1 MQLFVRT
8 LTGAT
13 MTFTCES
20 EESVSTLRARI
31 AQAAKIPES
40 EIVLIA
46 GTSTLDDDKSLA
58 EAGLEDEMTVSMTL
72 RLCGGKKK
80 KKKKQYSTP
89 KRIPHKHVSK
99 KMRVLDYFSVDNNDK
114 ITKLKEESESFAGCY
129 LADHKDRRHCG
140 RSGAFMY
147 YKLTQNGERIAP
159 VQNKPKKAAAPAPVA
174 KGGKKKKK

>member
-13 MTFTCES
+13 LTFTCDET
-20 EESVSTLRARI
+20 ESVATLRAQI
-31 AQAAKIPES
+31 AAATKLPEG
-40 EIVLIA
+40 EIVLIS
-46 GTSTLDDDKSLA
+46 GTSSLDDDKSLA
-58 EAGLEDEMTVSMTL
+58 DAGLQDEATISMTL

-147 YKLTQNGERIAP
+147 YKLTQNGERVAP
-159 VQNKPKKAAAPAPVA
+159 VQNKPKKAAVAEAPA
-174 KGGKKKKK
+174 KGKKKKK